1 MHEADRSSEAPRE
14 IPLSDLV
21 GSLNEVERK
30 YAPERLYVA
39 GDAGLLRRGARVSVV
54 GARDASNE
62 GLRRARKLAAQL
74 ARQGVTVM
82 SGLAAGVD
90 TAAHL
95 GAMGAGG
102 RTIAVLGTPLD
113 IIYPP
118 QNRDLQRQIMA
129 EHLAV
134 SCFAPGSA
142 LLKRNF
148 PIRNRLMAL
157 LSDATVIVEAGETS
171 GSLAQGWEAIRLGRL
186 LFVLKS
192 VTEAPNLTWPHK
204 MLEYG
209 AQVLRDTNALTRLL
223 PVAADAGLAAVAF

>member
-1 MHEADRSSEAPRE
+1 LHEADRSEAPRE
-14 IPLSDLV
+14 LPLSDLL
-21 GSLNEVERK
+21 GPLNEVERK
-30 YAPERLYVA
+30 HAPERLYVA
-39 GDAGLLRRGARVSVV
+39 GDAGLLRRGSRVSVV
-54 GARDASNE
+54 GARDASSA

-74 ARQGVTVM
+74 AKQGVIVM
-82 SGLAAGVD
+82 SGLAAGID

-113 IIYPP
+113 LTYPP

-134 SCFAPGSA
+134 SCFPTGEPVA
-142 LLKRNF
+142 KRNF
-148 PIRNRLMAL
+148 PVRNRLMAL

-192 VTEAPNLTWPHK
+192 ATEVPDLTWPHK

-209 AQVLRDTNALTRLL
+209 AQVLRDTNALTSLL
-223 PVAADAGLAAVAF
+223 PVAADAGLAAVAL